1 MAAEEERILRR
12 TSQNV
17 FDGFFDGSEILGRKA
32 ARRSR
37 RESAL
42 IERANLVALQ
52 ERWVFQTVFPS
63 WFDSDNV
70 LEVSRLPVGRGA
82 WNNQNGKLFCT
93 DVIDRN
99 HNDRAGL
106 VASYLFSEDRIQKDK
121 EEVSALDQHSFD
133 SPEGPLICLGSL
145 GFGTVHHSLDS
156 SGSPTDSGVICAYPV
171 TLGRKQ
177 SALASSK
184 SKP

>member
-37 RESAL
+37 REPAL
-42 IERANLVALQ
+42 IERANLVALE

-70 LEVSRLPVGRGA
+70 LEVSPASRRPRCLEQPRPGS
-82 WNNQNGKLFCT
+82 LFCT
-93 DVIDRN
+93 EVIDRD
-99 HNDRAGL
+99 HDDWAGL
-106 VASYLFSEDRIQKDK
+106 VASYFFSEDRIAKRQRR
-121 EEVSALDQHSFD
+121 
-133 SPEGPLICLGSL
+133 
-145 GFGTVHHSLDS
+145 
-156 SGSPTDSGVICAYPV
+156 GVRARS
-171 TLGRKQ
+171 TFL
-177 SALASSK
+177 
-184 SKP
+184 